1 MSFNTPLASYLS
13 TQTTTPKHLVRY
25 LRGRIKAGTHG
36 LSAVERAYGRL
47 WSMADRTW
55 QIEHRGEFRLALRR
69 STSLPRGNKRDYV
82 SYKTLVRWRF
92 ACGLRGSARG
102 FWFIDPLGL
111 RPRGLCTVA
120 TRACHVN
127 HAPPS
132 YNYNITAISYCTTH
146 THWYCY
152 IYAPSLLVGSTLYIL
167 PLSSETSLSLP
178 LLGFPLSCGCFPL
191 STPSPL
197 SLPHTLPFFQPYT
210 EAGAA
215 AVRALVCVDQKDS
228 EVIQLSLS
236 CSLCSPITFIPSLL
250 RVK

>member
-1 MSFNTPLASYLS
+1 MCMYI
-13 TQTTTPKHLVRY
+13 LVRY

-47 WSMADRTW
+47 WSMADRPW

-69 STSLPRGNKRDYV
+69 ATSLPRGNKRDYV

-92 ACGLRGSARG
+92 ACALRGSARG

-132 YNYNITAISYCTTH
+132 YNYNMYVLHSTQVHTTYYVGPH
-146 THWYCY
+146 VQTTCLYRVYTHNRC
-152 IYAPSLLVGSTLYIL
+152 
-167 PLSSETSLSLP
+167 SSSINI
-178 LLGFPLSCGCFPL
+178 
-191 STPSPL
+191 
-197 SLPHTLPFFQPYT
+197 HQ
-210 EAGAA
+210 
-215 AVRALVCVDQKDS
+215 
-228 EVIQLSLS
+228 
-236 CSLCSPITFIPSLL
+236 
-250 RVK
+250 

>member
-1 MSFNTPLASYLS
+1 MCIF
-13 TQTTTPKHLVRY
+13 HLLVNIWGVLHVVRY

-36 LSAVERAYGRL
+36 LSAVERAYGQL

-69 STSLPRGNKRDYV
+69 ATSLPRGNKRDYV

-92 ACGLRGSARG
+92 ACALRGSARG

-132 YNYNITAISYCTTH
+132 YNYNLGPHMTYHHDPQSLGIILIPMVRWNIISTS
-146 THWYCY
+146 
-152 IYAPSLLVGSTLYIL
+152 AAL
-167 PLSSETSLSLP
+167 PYPRVACLS
-178 LLGFPLSCGCFPL
+178 
-191 STPSPL
+191 
-197 SLPHTLPFFQPYT
+197 QI
-210 EAGAA
+210 
-215 AVRALVCVDQKDS
+215 K
-228 EVIQLSLS
+228 
-236 CSLCSPITFIPSLL
+236 
-250 RVK
+250 KN

>member
-1 MSFNTPLASYLS
+1 MCICVCCNYTDTCS
-13 TQTTTPKHLVRY
+13 TYIVICELHCTVHTCTYVANCTLLKYVYVFVRY

-47 WSMADRTW
+47 WSMADRIW

-69 STSLPRGNKRDYV
+69 ATCLPRGNKRDYV

-92 ACGLRGSARG
+92 ACALRGSARG

-132 YNYNITAISYCTTH
+132 YNYNIKY
-146 THWYCY
+146 
-152 IYAPSLLVGSTLYIL
+152 YIL
-167 PLSSETSLSLP
+167 
-178 LLGFPLSCGCFPL
+178 
-191 STPSPL
+191 
-197 SLPHTLPFFQPYT
+197 
-210 EAGAA
+210 
-215 AVRALVCVDQKDS
+215 
-228 EVIQLSLS
+228 
-236 CSLCSPITFIPSLL
+236 
-250 RVK
+250 

>member
-1 MSFNTPLASYLS
+1 MYTLF
-13 TQTTTPKHLVRY
+13 VRY

-92 ACGLRGSARG
+92 ACGLRGSTRG

-132 YNYNITAISYCTTH
+132 YNYNIYYPNHYLSHTH
-146 THWYCY
+146 T
-152 IYAPSLLVGSTLYIL
+152 
-167 PLSSETSLSLP
+167 LSLAH
-178 LLGFPLSCGCFPL
+178 
-191 STPSPL
+191 
-197 SLPHTLPFFQPYT
+197 PHTHIK
-210 EAGAA
+210 
-215 AVRALVCVDQKDS
+215 R
-228 EVIQLSLS
+228 
-236 CSLCSPITFIPSLL
+236 LCTHDENADECW
-250 RVK
+250 